1 MSGIRGFIKDI
12 LIIYVTIRLV
22 RVWLFGAKFDVIL
35 GLMVIFLGLSAVW
48 FMFERLKGKGG

>member
-1 MSGIRGFIKDI
+1 MGLRGFIKDI

-22 RVWLFGAKFDVIL
+22 RVWLFGAEFDVIL
-35 GLMVIFLGLSAVW
+35 GLMVVFIGLSAVW

>member
-1 MSGIRGFIKDI
+1 MGLRGFIKDI

-22 RVWLFGAKFDVIL
+22 RVWLFGAEFDV
-35 GLMVIFLGLSAVW
+35 MVVFIGLSAVW